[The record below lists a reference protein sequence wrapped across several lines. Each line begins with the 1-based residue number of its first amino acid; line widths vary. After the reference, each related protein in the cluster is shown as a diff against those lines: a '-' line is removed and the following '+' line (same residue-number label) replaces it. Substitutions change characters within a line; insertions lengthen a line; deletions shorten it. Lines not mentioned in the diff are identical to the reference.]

1 MKAVIQRVTQS
12 RVTVDGQETGA
23 IGEGLMVLLGVSQD
37 DAESDADWMADK
49 ISGLRIFEDG
59 HGKMNRSLVDVN
71 GRMLVVSQFT
81 LVGDCRKG
89 RRPSFI
95 RAAPPDKAEA
105 LFNRFVQNVRQM
117 GIIAET
123 GQFGA
128 AMEVSLV
135 NDGPVTLIVSS
146 PK

>member
-59 HGKMNRSLVDVN
+59 HGLRS
-71 GRMLVVSQFT
+71 VSAA
-81 LVGDCRKG
+81 GP
-89 RRPSFI
+89 RRSP
-95 RAAPPDKAEA
+95 
-105 LFNRFVQNVRQM
+105 RFESGHRR
-117 GIIAET
+117 
-123 GQFGA
+123 
-128 AMEVSLV
+128 
-135 NDGPVTLIVSS
+135 
-146 PK
+146 